1 MVRAWPSNTRRIVET
16 VAAQGSARSV
26 ARLMAGASPAP
37 PAGNCTSAIVNAVSA
52 SVPHAV
58 TLTLT
63 LPMPASS

>member
-1 MVRAWPSNTRRIVET
+1 
-16 VAAQGSARSV
+16 
-26 ARLMAGASPAP
+26 MAGASPAP
-37 PAGNCTSAIVNAVSA
+37 PAGNCTSAMVNAVSA

>member
-1 MVRAWPSNTRRIVET
+1 MALEHKANVET

-37 PAGNCTSAIVNAVSA
+37 PSGNGTTAIVNAASA
-52 SVPHAV
+52 SVPQAV
-58 TLTLT
+58 TFTLT